1 MPNSINSSSYSTA
14 NLLTTATTDDKHAS
28 NEPMEFCQW
37 SVSQCEV
44 EPMIVDSP
52 QPYSDCVQGNGW
64 GVDSGVLNERF
75 KEVINILKENRV
87 EYSELNV
94 IKDNLNKIYELQAQG
109 AKVSEEQKK
118 IIDCVEKEV
127 DTLKLSIKKS
137 IQQPGKDV
145 SIASSETSLMH
156 SQAPGATAIGFFE
169 VANPLAKSPASN
181 QIKESQKERTS
192 HLCDILESVSLSN
205 SNDQPRDSSKCTE
218 GRSSSPKLG
227 VKDKKWYEELAE
239 ELDKEL
245 AEKLSEEWNKEWNK
259 EFYNELYTKLD
270 EKLEKEWFEMGSGF
284 DKKRI

>member
-1 MPNSINSSSYSTA
+1 MPNSINSSSFSTA

-156 SQAPGATAIGFFE
+156 SPAPGATAIDFFE
-169 VANPLAKSPASN
+169 MANPLANSTASN
-181 QIKESQKERTS
+181 QIKESQKELTS
-192 HLCDILESVSLSN
+192 HLCDILDSVSLSN

-245 AEKLSEEWNKEWNK
+245 AEKLSEEWNKE
-259 EFYNELYTKLD
+259 FYNELYTKLD